1 MGRWSYKRASPQQQ
15 EHSIVI
21 QQVSLLLL
29 LLLLISLQMA
39 GRVGGLTAGPHNK
52 EKLNNVRAL
61 TSEEARY
68 LGCHNM
74 FRSGLILIYLDLDSH
89 PHYHYIQCNLLLS

>member
-1 MGRWSYKRASPQQQ
+1 
-15 EHSIVI
+15 
-21 QQVSLLLL
+21 
-29 LLLLISLQMA
+29 MA

-68 LGCHNM
+68 RGCHNM
-74 FRSGLILIYLDLDSH
+74 FRSGLILTKKTVMEAKICFTVFMGLIRDSNMIY
-89 PHYHYIQCNLLLS
+89 QGK

>member
-1 MGRWSYKRASPQQQ
+1 
-15 EHSIVI
+15 
-21 QQVSLLLL
+21 
-29 LLLLISLQMA
+29 MA

-74 FRSGLILIYLDLDSH
+74 FRSGLILIYLNLDSH

>member
-1 MGRWSYKRASPQQQ
+1 MAGWVGGLTKGLP
-15 EHSIVI
+15 HNNKNI
-21 QQVSLLLL
+21 LLLL
-29 LLLLISLQMA
+29 LLLSLQMA

-61 TSEEARY
+61 TSEESRY

-74 FRSGLILIYLDLDSH
+74 FRSGLYLDLDSL
-89 PHYHYIQCNLLLS
+89 PHHHYIQCNLLLS